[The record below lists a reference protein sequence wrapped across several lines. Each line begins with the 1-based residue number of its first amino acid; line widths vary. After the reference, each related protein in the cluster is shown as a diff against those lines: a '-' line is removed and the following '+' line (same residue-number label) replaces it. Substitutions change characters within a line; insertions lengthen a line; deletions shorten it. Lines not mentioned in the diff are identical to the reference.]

1 MTPVSSAIARTGDGP
16 GPGEQLG
23 KFQSRPETQEAAN
36 SETEGGEKVPTA
48 LGTTSI
54 DAVAAEQQRFM
65 VRVYNW
71 MTTGLATTG
80 LVAYGVASSP
90 SLTQMIFGNSLIPI
104 VLIIAQI
111 GLVFWLAAR
120 VMQMSAQQATSV
132 FLLYAALSGV
142 TFSAVFLAYTASS
155 IASTF
160 LVTAGTFGAMSFY
173 GYTTK
178 KDLTSWG
185 SFLFMGLIGI
195 IIASVV
201 NIFLQ
206 SSTMYWVI
214 TYAGV
219 LIFVGLTAYDTQKI
233 KEMNILGNEG
243 TEEDTKEAV
252 RGALSLYLDFINLF
266 LMLLRIMG
274 SRR

>member
-1 MTPVSSAIARTGDGP
+1 MPTNPVAT
-16 GPGEQLG
+16 
-23 KFQSRPETQEAAN
+23 SRPPV
-36 SETEGGEKVPTA
+36 GM
-48 LGTTSI
+48 
-54 DAVAAEQQRFM
+54 DAIAAEQQRFM

-71 MTTGLATTG
+71 MTTGLGITG
-80 LVAYGVASSP
+80 LVAFMVANSP
-90 SLTQMIFGNSLIPI
+90 SAVELIFGNPILPI
-104 VLIIAQI
+104 VLIVVQI

-120 VMQMSAQQATSV
+120 VMQMSAQQATGV
-132 FLLYAALSGV
+132 FLLYAAVMGLSLSV
-142 TFSAVFLAYTASS
+142 IFLSYTTAS
-155 IASTF
+155 ITSTL
-160 LVTAGTFGAMSFY
+160 LVTAGTFGAMSVY

-201 NIFLQ
+201 NMFLQ
-206 SSTMYWVI
+206 SAAMGWIIS
-214 TYAGV
+214 YAGV

-243 TEEDTKEAV
+243 SEEDTKEAI
-252 RGALSLYLDFINLF
+252 RGALTLYLDFINLF

-274 SRR
+274 DRR

>member
-1 MTPVSSAIARTGDGP
+1 M
-16 GPGEQLG
+16 
-23 KFQSRPETQEAAN
+23 
-36 SETEGGEKVPTA
+36 SETIRTA
-48 LGTTSI
+48 SM

-71 MTTGLATTG
+71 MTAGLGITGFMAFYVSNSETMM
-80 LVAYGVASSP
+80 
-90 SLTQMIFGNSLIPI
+90 SLIFGNAIVPI
-104 VLIIAQI
+104 VLIIAQL
-111 GLVFWLAAR
+111 GLVVYLSGW
-120 VMQMSAQQATSV
+120 VQKMSASQATGL
-132 FLLYAALSGV
+132 FMLYAGLTGL
-142 TFSAVFLAYTASS
+142 TFSAIFIVYTTSS
-155 IASTF
+155 ITSAF

-201 NIFLQ
+201 NMFLQ
-206 SSTMYWVI
+206 SEAIHWIV

-233 KEMNILGNEG
+233 KEMNVLGNEG
-243 TEEDTKEAV
+243 TEEDTKEAII
-252 RGALSLYLDFINLF
+252 GALKLYLDFINLF

-274 SRR
+274 DRR

>member
-1 MTPVSSAIARTGDGP
+1 M
-16 GPGEQLG
+16 
-23 KFQSRPETQEAAN
+23 
-36 SETEGGEKVPTA
+36 
-48 LGTTSI
+48 TTSI

-71 MTTGLATTG
+71 MTTGLGITG
-80 LVAYGVASSP
+80 LVAYTVADTP
-90 SLTQMIFGNSLIPI
+90 ALTEMIFGNPIIPI
-104 VLIIAQI
+104 VLIIAQL

-120 VMQMSAQQATSV
+120 VMQMSAQQATGV
-132 FLLYAALSGV
+132 FVLYAALTGV
-142 TFSAVFLAYTASS
+142 TFSVIFLTYTASS
-155 IASTF
+155 ITSTF

-185 SFLFMGLIGI
+185 SFLFMGLVGI

-201 NIFLQ
+201 NIFLE
-206 SSTMYWVI
+206 SSAMYWVI

-243 TEEDTKEAV
+243 TEEDTKEAI

-274 SRR
+274 DRR